1 MDAQETVYDL
11 LPAKAGQRDLLPA
24 AAGQM
29 AEQEL
34 VQELRA
40 GSQPAYNYLIAVYHQ
55 PLYRLLYHLLQD
67 PAEAADAVQDAFL
80 KVFRS
85 AAQFEGRC
93 SIKTWLYRIA
103 VHEAANHRRWWRRH
117 KQRET
122 SLDAPFGDGNSWS
135 ERLTSPQESPLTQ
148 AMRAETRQRLESIL
162 AQLPEPFRT
171 TVVLR
176 DLEDLGYEEIA
187 EVTGAHLG
195 TVKSRLVRGREMVR
209 KQLLEGEPLRP
220 TSARREAI

>member
-1 MDAQETVYDL
+1 MDARDTVYEL
-11 LPAKAGQRDLLPA
+11 MPAS
-24 AAGQM
+24 AGQM

-34 VQELRA
+34 ARELRA
-40 GSQPAYNYLIAVYHQ
+40 GSQAAFNYLIAVYHQ

-67 PAEAADAVQDAFL
+67 PTEAADAVQDAFL

-93 SIKTWLYRIA
+93 SVKTWLYRIA

-117 KQRET
+117 KRRET
-122 SLDAPFGDGNSWS
+122 SLDEPAGEGVAWS
-135 ERLTSPQESPLTQ
+135 ERLSSPQESPLSL
-148 AMRAETRQRLESIL
+148 AMRAETRRRLETIL
-162 AQLPEPFRT
+162 AGIPEPFRT

-209 KQLLEGEPLRP
+209 RQLLETELLRAGAP
-220 TSARREAI
+220 ARETL

>member
-1 MDAQETVYDL
+1 MLRQDIMDA
-11 LPAKAGQRDLLPA
+11 RDTIYELMPA

-34 VQELRA
+34 AQALRA
-40 GSQPAYNYLIAVYHQ
+40 GSQAAFNYLIAVYHQ

-67 PAEAADAVQDAFL
+67 SAEAADAVQDAYL

-85 AAQFEGRC
+85 AGQFEGRC
-93 SIKTWLYRIA
+93 SVKTWLYRIA

-117 KQRET
+117 KRRET
-122 SLDAPFGDGNSWS
+122 SLDEPIREGIAWA
-135 ERLTSPQESPLTQ
+135 ERLSSPQESPLAH
-148 AMRAETRQRLESIL
+148 AMREETRLRVEKIL
-162 AQLPEPFRT
+162 NGIPEPFRT

-176 DLEDLGYEEIA
+176 DLEDLSYEEIA
-187 EVTGAHLG
+187 QVTSAHLG

-209 KQLLEGEPLRP
+209 RQLLQGEALKTDSP
-220 TSARREAI
+220 AREAI